1 MGAVTAL
8 ADPATPVR
16 PPNGQPRSAV
26 AAARLETYNRYAKLP
41 IILSALLPLIIAP
54 EQGNWV
60 AVTIGIVSWLVF
72 VYDFVTHERLL
83 EHYLGTRLG
92 KFDLSIVV
100 LTAPWFLLP
109 GAQGGSIVVL
119 LRLARLARL
128 VIASRGA
135 KNLFARLGRVAIVA
149 VSVMVVGAV
158 VAYYAEHPTNPGFA
172 TFGDALWWSIVTL
185 TTVGYGDIVP
195 HTTTGRLDAATIMV
209 TGVSVLGILAGSL
222 ASFMRLQPSD
232 PSDSGD
238 PSGSGG
244 SGGAGQPGPPPDPTL
259 ADVMAELAL
268 LRTQVAA
275 LTSLGTDSASSTEPG
290 P

>member
-1 MGAVTAL
+1 VTAL
-8 ADPATPVR
+8 DDPATPGR
-16 PPNGQPRSAV
+16 PPKGQPRSA
-26 AAARLETYNRYAKLP
+26 AAAGRLETYNRHTKLP

-54 EQGNWV
+54 QQGNPV
-60 AVTIGIVSWLVF
+60 SVTIGIVSWLVF

-128 VIASRGA
+128 LIASRGA
-135 KNLFARLGRVAIVA
+135 KRLFAQLGRVAIVA
-149 VSVMVVGAV
+149 LSVMVVGAV

-172 TFGDALWWSIVTL
+172 TFGDSLWWSIVTL

-195 HTTTGRLDAATIMV
+195 HTTPGRLDASAIMI

-222 ASFMRLQPSD
+222 ASFMRLQPSG
-232 PSDSGD
+232 PSDSDGSADSD
-238 PSGSGG
+238 PP
-244 SGGAGQPGPPPDPTL
+244 ADPTL
-259 ADVMAELAL
+259 ADVMAELTL
-268 LRTQVAA
+268 LRSQVAA
-275 LTSLGTDSASSTEPG
+275 LTATRERGTPAGGAALD
-290 P
+290 